1 MIDWLL
7 SPAPW
12 MALLALLLVAAGVAG
27 TVLPALPGVPL
38 VFGGL
43 AVAAGIDGYERV
55 TGTTVLVLG
64 LLTVLSFGLDFA
76 ATALGAKRVGA
87 SPLAIA
93 GSLAGTVAGVFLGL
107 PGIVL
112 GPFVGAVAGELLAQ
126 GGPGRAARV
135 GVATWVG
142 LLVGTAAKVALVFTM
157 LAVFAFAYFV

>member
-1 MIDWLL
+1 MLGWLA

-12 MALLALLLVAAGVAG
+12 AWLLAAALVLAGVAG

-43 AVAAGIDGYERV
+43 LLAAGIDGFDRV
-55 TGTTVLVLG
+55 SGATVLVLG
-64 LLTVLSFGLDFA
+64 LLTLLSFGLDFA
-76 ATALGAKRVGA
+76 ATALGARRAGA

-93 GSLAGTVAGVFLGL
+93 GSLVGAVAGVFLGL

-126 GGPGRAARV
+126 GGLDRAARV